1 MLCRAKQQTETGRIV
16 NLMSADV
23 NNVMVRRIISSPS
36 FCARKDIC
44 QCRNSLAHQNFDEIS
59 CSCTQVFFYPM
70 FSQLLIAPCILI
82 AALVLLWFQI
92 K

>member
-1 MLCRAKQQTETGRIV
+1 
-16 NLMSADV
+16 MS
-23 NNVMVRRIISSPS
+23 
-36 FCARKDIC
+36 
-44 QCRNSLAHQNFDEIS
+44 
-59 CSCTQVFFYPM
+59 QVFFYPM